1 MILIYPVISF
11 TEWFTHRGS
20 RRNLLGDNPDK
31 NFVESL
37 SNEKQVTPETPP
49 TFLVHTDEDKGVPA
63 ENSIYFY
70 LALRKAKVPAEMHI
84 YQKGRHGFGLG
95 NTQYA
100 LRQKHGAVSSWPV
113 RCADW
118 MRGMGLLD
126 KDHKRR

>member
-1 MILIYPVISF
+1 LI
-11 TEWFTHRGS
+11 EWCAHSGS
-20 RRNLLGDNPDK
+20 RQNLLGNKPDEK
-31 NFVESL
+31 LVENL
-37 SNEKQVTPETPP
+37 SNERQVTPETPP
-49 TFLVHTDEDKGVPA
+49 TFLIHTYEDKGVPA

-95 NTQYA
+95 QN
-100 LRQKHGAVSSWPV
+100 HGAVSSWPL

-126 KDHKRR
+126 KKSSEGKQK